1 MTIVSVICEVA
12 WGDRVVTRM
21 TVWSDMP
28 DGFGI
33 GRALIL
39 ATYAYESRMR
49 RPPPEIELK
58 SLGVSVPHILAL
70 RYHTMDGKTH
80 IMEGD
85 KDMHVMAM
93 MAAFDRARQRRE
105 ESVSDDRGDR
115 PPRLPGSQ
123 RSV

>member
-1 MTIVSVICEVA
+1 MTIVSIICEVA

-85 KDMHVMAM
+85 KILHMMAM

-115 PPRLPGSQ
+115 PPRSPGSQ

>member
-49 RPPPEIELK
+49 RPPPEIELN
-58 SLGVSVPHILAL
+58 L
-70 RYHTMDGKTH
+70 
-80 IMEGD
+80 
-85 KDMHVMAM
+85 
-93 MAAFDRARQRRE
+93 
-105 ESVSDDRGDR
+105 SVSACRTSSR
-115 PPRLPGSQ
+115 CATTRWTERRTSWKATKICT
-123 RSV
+123 

>member
-85 KDMHVMAM
+85 KILHMMAM

-115 PPRLPGSQ
+115 PPRSPGSQ

>member
-85 KDMHVMAM
+85 KILHVMAM

-115 PPRLPGSQ
+115 PPRSPGSQ

>member
-1 MTIVSVICEVA
+1 VSVICEVA

-85 KDMHVMAM
+85 KILHMMAM

-115 PPRLPGSQ
+115 PPRSPGSQ

>member
-1 MTIVSVICEVA
+1 MTIVSIICEVA

-28 DGFGI
+28 EGFGI

-85 KDMHVMAM
+85 KILHMMAM

-115 PPRLPGSQ
+115 PPRSPGSQ

>member
-1 MTIVSVICEVA
+1 MSVICEVA

-28 DGFGI
+28 EGFGI

-85 KDMHVMAM
+85 KILHMMAM

>member
-1 MTIVSVICEVA
+1 MSIICEVA

-58 SLGVSVPHILAL
+58 SRCQRAAHPRAALPH
-70 RYHTMDGKTH
+70 DGR
-80 IMEGD
+80 
-85 KDMHVMAM
+85 KDAHHGG
-93 MAAFDRARQRRE
+93 RQRYCT
-105 ESVSDDRGDR
+105 
-115 PPRLPGSQ
+115 
-123 RSV
+123 

>member
-28 DGFGI
+28 EGFGI

-85 KDMHVMAM
+85 KILHMMAM

-105 ESVSDDRGDR
+105 ESVSDDRGDC
-115 PPRLPGSQ
+115 PPRSPRSQ

>member
-1 MTIVSVICEVA
+1 MSVICEVA

-85 KDMHVMAM
+85 KILHMMAM

-105 ESVSDDRGDR
+105 ESVSDDRGDC
-115 PPRLPGSQ
+115 PPRSPRSQ

>member
-1 MTIVSVICEVA
+1 MSVICEVA

-85 KDMHVMAM
+85 KILHMMAM

-115 PPRLPGSQ
+115 PPRSPGSQ

>member
-85 KDMHVMAM
+85 KDIARDGDDGGVRS
-93 MAAFDRARQRRE
+93 RAPATRRVRE
-105 ESVSDDRGDR
+105 R
-115 PPRLPGSQ
+115 
-123 RSV
+123 RSR

>member
-85 KDMHVMAM
+85 KILHMMAM

-105 ESVSDDRGDR
+105 ESVSDDRGDC
-115 PPRLPGSQ
+115 PPRSPRSQ

>member
-70 RYHTMDGKTH
+70 RYHTRDGKTH

-85 KDMHVMAM
+85 KILHMMAM

-115 PPRLPGSQ
+115 PPRSPGSQ